1 MDITQEVKIETNLS
15 KLSLTDFVEIL
26 SSKAP
31 APGGG
36 GAAALT
42 AAQGCALSAMVCN
55 LTIGKKKYAEF
66 EEDLKRILDSSVSLQ
81 RRFLDMIEEDK
92 INFTPLAKAYGLPA
106 NTDEE
111 KVQKAKVMEDAL
123 KEACKVPVEIVE
135 RSYEGIKLHL
145 ELMDKGSKLAISD
158 VGVGV
163 EFLRAALISG
173 KMNVLINTGMMKDEN
188 YSLELENRVS
198 ELVKEGIS
206 IADSISEKVMNM
218 L

>member
-1 MDITQEVKIETNLS
+1 MDTTKNTQTDTNLS
-15 KLSLTDFVEIL
+15 TLSLNDFVEIL

-42 AAQGCALSAMVCN
+42 GAQGCALAAMVCN

-66 EEDLKRILDSSVSLQ
+66 EEDLKKILDESITLQ
-81 RRFLDMIEEDK
+81 RRFLNMIEEDK
-92 INFTPLAKAYGLPA
+92 INFMPLAKAYGLPST
-106 NTDEE
+106 TDEE
-111 KVQKAKVMEDAL
+111 KIYKVKVMEDAL

-135 RSYEGIKLHL
+135 KSFEGIKLHL
-145 ELMDKGSKLAISD
+145 ELMNKGSKLAISD

-163 EFLRAALISG
+163 EFLRASLISG
-173 KMNVLINTGMMKDEN
+173 KMNVLINTGMMKNEN
-188 YSLELENRVS
+188 YSLEIENKVN
-198 ELVKEGIS
+198 ELVKEGIFM
-206 IADSISEKVMNM
+206 ADSISDKVMSM

>member
-1 MDITQEVKIETNLS
+1 MDTTQNTQIDSNLS
-15 KLSLTDFVEIL
+15 TLSLNDFVELL

-42 AAQGCALSAMVCN
+42 GAQGSALAAMVCN

-66 EEDLKRILDSSVSLQ
+66 EEDLKRILDASIILQ
-81 RRFLDMIEEDK
+81 RKFLNMIEDDK
-92 INFTPLAKAYGLPA
+92 INFMPLAKDYGLA
-106 NTDEE
+106 SNTDEE
-111 KVQKAKVMEDAL
+111 KAYKVKVMEEAL
-123 KEACKVPVEIVE
+123 KEACRVPIEIVE
-135 RSYEGIKLHL
+135 KSYEGIKLHL

-173 KMNVLINTGMMKDEN
+173 KMNVLINTGMMKNKD
-188 YSLELENRVS
+188 YSLELENKVN
-198 ELVKEGIS
+198 ELVKEGIVM
-206 IADSISEKVMNM
+206 ADSISNKVMSM